1 MSAPEHRGRQPQL
14 YGGVAKFITWSVVFI
29 IFIIAPLLSAFSVK
43 PRMLSSGQDI
53 EARVFAVF
61 ECRRVP
67 CRNPWDTKRAT
78 AGSSGGAELCR
89 ILLVSQREINV
100 LGERRPRHA
109 ISTARAHARCIDEAD
124 GHYFSRRPT
133 CGQRSGQSCSISP
146 SGLGRQ

>member
-61 ECRRVP
+61 ECRAETRGTPSALPRDQAAVP
-67 CRNPWDTKRAT
+67 SCA
-78 AGSSGGAELCR
+78 A
-89 ILLVSQREINV
+89 
-100 LGERRPRHA
+100 
-109 ISTARAHARCIDEAD
+109 
-124 GHYFSRRPT
+124 
-133 CGQRSGQSCSISP
+133 SCSFSFH
-146 SGLGRQ
+146 SVK